1 MPTPLIAGN
10 WKMNTTIQEAAQ
22 LAGHLRGSLGGV
34 SGVEV
39 VLCPPYVSLSEVAMA
54 LQGSAIKVGAQN
66 MHYEDKGAFT
76 GEVSPQMLLGLCQ
89 YVILGHS
96 ERRRDFAETD
106 AIVNRK
112 VRKALASGLHPI
124 LCVGELL
131 ADRQAGREEAVVSA
145 SLRASLEDVAVPRS
159 LVVAYEPVWAIGTG
173 LAATSAQAQAMC
185 ALIRRLLAQQF
196 GAEEARAT
204 RVLYGGSVTPAN
216 IKEFAS
222 QPDIDGGLV
231 GGASLNAQQFTEIVR
246 TTASARPQGRPA

>member
-10 WKMNTTIQEAAQ
+10 WKMNTTVQEAAL

-34 SGVEV
+34 TSVEV
-39 VLCPPYVSLSEVAMA
+39 VLCPPFVSLAEVARA
-54 LQGSAIKVGAQN
+54 VQGSAIKVGAQN
-66 MHYEDKGAFT
+66 MHHEDKGAFT
-76 GEVSPQMLLGLCQ
+76 GEVSPLMLLGLCQ

-106 AIVNRK
+106 AVVNRK
-112 VRKALASGLHPI
+112 VHKALASGLRPI

-131 ADRQAGREEAVVSA
+131 ADRQAGREEAVVTA
-145 SLRASLEDVAVPRS
+145 SLKASLEGVTSPDG

-173 LAATSAQAQAMC
+173 LAATPQQAQAMC
-185 ALIRRLLAQQF
+185 ALVRRLLAGQF
-196 GAEEARAT
+196 GREQASAL

-216 IKEFAS
+216 IQELAS

-231 GGASLNAQQFTEIVR
+231 GGASLNAAQFADIVR
-246 TTASARPQGRPA
+246 TTVSVRP